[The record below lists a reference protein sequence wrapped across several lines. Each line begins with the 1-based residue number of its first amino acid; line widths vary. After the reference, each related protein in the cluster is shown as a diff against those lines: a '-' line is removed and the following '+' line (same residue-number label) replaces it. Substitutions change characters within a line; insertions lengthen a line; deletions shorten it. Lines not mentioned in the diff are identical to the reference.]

1 MNSIWNAFFRT
12 SPWQVA
18 TQQADANWQLAL
30 ACWETIFYRTQ
41 MMGDALEGKI
51 PFSHPEF
58 THMWEEKIKAVTEGN
73 MAAASE
79 MQRMFLKAIADPAN
93 VPLTAD
99 KMLDTVVHQ
108 SSRLHKIASAPIH
121 RKAKSNAR
129 RLRKKSAK

>member
-1 MNSIWNAFFRT
+1 MNSLWNTFFKA
-12 SPWQVA
+12 SPWQA
-18 TQQADANWQLAL
+18 AAKQADANWQLTM

-41 MMGDALEGKI
+41 MMGQALEGKI

-58 THMWEEKIKAVTEGN
+58 THMWQEKIMAVAEGN

-79 MQRMFLKAIADPAN
+79 IQSMFLKALAN
-93 VPLTAD
+93 PEKLPRTTE

-121 RKAKSNAR
+121 RKAKSNAK
-129 RLRKKSAK
+129 RLRKKSVK